1 MNQYGFDFSERL
13 NNINLEM
20 KLLLFAALI
29 AFVVCDTDALH
40 AEISEQSQ
48 EYIDKITG
56 KNPNFDGEITIWLFE
71 SPNCCASPNEK
82 LNSET
87 EDKIKSKILSTEKGK
102 TYFFEK
108 IDVTDEDMKG
118 LLKYMQIDPV
128 QANFGPFVA
137 ISCEGFAAWDH
148 TKQAVDK
155 INGKLSEYERYK
167 ATAKK
172 NAEDQANGTKKEDDS
187 SSSTSTTKRV

>member
-1 MNQYGFDFSERL
+1 M
-13 NNINLEM
+13 
-20 KLLLFAALI
+20 
-29 AFVVCDTDALH
+29 
-40 AEISEQSQ
+40 
-48 EYIDKITG
+48 
-56 KNPNFDGEITIWLFE
+56 
-71 SPNCCASPNEK
+71 
-82 LNSET
+82 NSET

-118 LLKYMQIDPV
+118 LLRYMQIDPA

-148 TKQAVDK
+148 TKQAVEAIEK
-155 INGKLSEYERYK
+155 KLPEYERYK

-172 NAEDQANGTKKEDDS
+172 NAEAQANGTKQEEAEKNNA
-187 SSSTSTTKRV
+187 SSTSTSKRS